1 MAFYFS
7 RYNNDALCVYTIV
20 TSQNDPILVRIL
32 FFDTEEG
39 YDFLLIGEGDNP
51 ADWDS
56 MLAKLTG
63 KSKLRTLLSSKSQL
77 WLTFTTDSS
86 GTATGYEVEINVIAN
101 DLLDSM
107 FRNRIKL
114 GRIMV
119 KCHLPNW

>member
-7 RYNNDALCVYTIV
+7 RYNNDVLCVYTIV

-101 DLLDSM
+101 DLLDSR